1 MSMIPPVF
9 SIVTPSFNQGEFIR
23 RTIDSVMG
31 QRGVFTVD
39 YEIRDNNSTD
49 ATPDILREFNG
60 RAKIVCEAD
69 KGQADAI
76 NRSWRSSSGDW
87 LAWLNADDMYEPGA
101 LATVAA
107 AIEARPDARW
117 IVGRFRIVDRNDRPI
132 GKLHSCYKNFLLGH
146 YSYSLL
152 LSENI
157 IPQMSVFI
165 RRDLWQEVGDL
176 ITDDHLAF
184 DYEYWL
190 RLGRTCDPVVLPDC
204 LSVYRY
210 YPNTKTA
217 SGLKTQFAR
226 GLRYAEV
233 YSQHSR
239 WPYRFHVLNYWKT
252 VLLYDLVKR
261 F

>member
-1 MSMIPPVF
+1 MTAPLF

-23 RTIDSVMG
+23 RTIDSVLRQTG
-31 QRGVFTVD
+31 AFTVE

-49 ATPDILREFNG
+49 ATPNILQEFSD
-60 RAKIVCEAD
+60 RLRVVRQAD
-69 KGQADAI
+69 DGQADAI
-76 NRSWRSSSGDW
+76 NQAWRSSSGDW
-87 LAWLNADDMYEPGA
+87 LAWVNADDTYEPCA
-101 LATVAA
+101 LATVAD
-107 AIEARPDARW
+107 AIAARPDARW
-117 IVGRFRIVDRNDRPI
+117 IVGRFRIIDRNDRPI
-132 GKLHSCYKNFLLGH
+132 GKLHSLYKNFLLSH

-176 ITDDHLAF
+176 RTDDHLAF

-190 RLGRTCDPVVLPDC
+190 RLGRICDPLVLPNC
-204 LSVYRY
+204 LSAYRY
-210 YPNTKTA
+210 YPTTKTA

-226 GLRYAEV
+226 GLRYSKA
-233 YSQHSR
+233 YARRSR
-239 WPYRFHVLNYWKT
+239 WPYRLHVLNYWKT
-252 VLLYDLVKR
+252 VWLYDLVKR